1 MLEGSPP
8 ASFSDGNHPDA
19 RAHGRSRKRRA
30 RLRVRMAKTA
40 ENPALLLENSLR
52 SERIHSAYLISG
64 AGDAPLAA
72 ALQFARGM
80 VCEANPSESR
90 PCEVCSACRRSQP
103 AEEPIPLAAGD
114 RKGPRFR
121 QIGDHADLYWI
132 ERAEKNTQ
140 VRIDQIRELHTAL
153 SRRSH
158 GGGRRAAI
166 IADAQWLNDSAE
178 SALLRLLEEPPPD
191 TSIIL
196 VAPVATKLMATIRS
210 RCLRVSFPA
219 EESRV
224 LRGHEADEAVVEV
237 VERLDSLKKL
247 GLSDLIEWAEDY
259 RGDRGQMAES
269 VDFMLAVAGDWLSE
283 RIRDEARDAGSV
295 PPERLDAYKT
305 LLACRLELTRRNAS
319 PQMTAERSLFALRA
333 AIR

>member
-1 MLEGSPP
+1 
-8 ASFSDGNHPDA
+8 
-19 RAHGRSRKRRA
+19 
-30 RLRVRMAKTA
+30 MANPA

-64 AGDAPLAA
+64 AGEAPLAA
-72 ALQFARGM
+72 ALSFARGL
-80 VCEANPSESR
+80 VCEADPAQPR
-90 PCEVCSACRRSQP
+90 PCESCAACRRSQP

-114 RKGPRFR
+114 TKGPRFR

-132 ERAEKNTQ
+132 ERAPKNSQ
-140 VRIDQIRELHTAL
+140 IRIDQVRELHTAL

-166 IADAQWLNDSAE
+166 IAEAQWLNPSAE
-178 SALLRLLEEPPPD
+178 SALLRLLEEPPAD

-196 VAPVATKLMATIRS
+196 VAPVATKLMTTIRS
-210 RCLRVSFPA
+210 RCVRVTFPA

-224 LRGHEADEAVVEV
+224 LRGHEVDPSVAEV
-237 VERLDSLKKL
+237 VDRLDGLGRL

-259 RGDRGQMAES
+259 KGDRGQMAES

-283 RIRDEARDAGSV
+283 RIRDEASQTGKV

-305 LLACRLELTRRNAS
+305 LLNCRQELTRRNAS

-333 AIR
+333 ALSR

>member
-1 MLEGSPP
+1 
-8 ASFSDGNHPDA
+8 
-19 RAHGRSRKRRA
+19 
-30 RLRVRMAKTA
+30 MAKPA
-40 ENPALLLENSLR
+40 ESPALLLENSLR

-72 ALQFARGM
+72 ALQFARGL
-80 VCEANPSESR
+80 VCEADPAEHR
-90 PCEVCSACRRSQP
+90 PCEACPACRRSQP
-103 AEEPIPLAAGD
+103 AEDPIPLAAGKD
-114 RKGPRFR
+114 SKGPRFR
-121 QIGDHADLYWI
+121 QIGDHADLYWV
-132 ERAEKNTQ
+132 ERAQKNTQ
-140 VRIDQIRELHTAL
+140 VRIDQVRELHTAL

-166 IADAQWLNDSAE
+166 ITDAQWLNASAE
-178 SALLRLLEEPPPD
+178 SALLRLLEEPPSD
-191 TSIIL
+191 TSLIL

-210 RCLRVSFPA
+210 RCVRVTFPA
-219 EESRV
+219 EESRI
-224 LRGHEADEAVVEV
+224 LRGDDVDGPVAEV
-237 VERLDSLKKL
+237 VEKLDGLNQL

-283 RIRDEARDAGSV
+283 RIRDEANETGNV

-305 LLACRLELTRRNAS
+305 LLNCRQELTRRNAS

-333 AIR
+333 AVSR

>member
-1 MLEGSPP
+1 
-8 ASFSDGNHPDA
+8 
-19 RAHGRSRKRRA
+19 
-30 RLRVRMAKTA
+30 MANPA

-64 AGDAPLAA
+64 AGEAPLAA
-72 ALQFARGM
+72 ALSFARGL
-80 VCEANPSESR
+80 VCEADPAQPR
-90 PCEVCSACRRSQP
+90 PCESCAACRRSQP
-103 AEEPIPLAAGD
+103 AEEPIPLAEGD
-114 RKGPRFR
+114 TKGPRFR

-132 ERAEKNTQ
+132 ERAPKNSQ
-140 VRIDQIRELHTAL
+140 IRIDQVRELHTAL

-166 IADAQWLNDSAE
+166 IAEAQWLNPSAE
-178 SALLRLLEEPPPD
+178 SALLRLLEEPPAD

-196 VAPVATKLMATIRS
+196 VAPVATKLMTTIRS
-210 RCLRVSFPA
+210 RCVRVTFPA

-224 LRGHEADEAVVEV
+224 LRGHEVDPSVAEV
-237 VERLDSLKKL
+237 VDRLDGLGRL

-259 RGDRGQMAES
+259 KGDRGQMAES

-283 RIRDEARDAGSV
+283 RIRDEASQTGKV

-305 LLACRLELTRRNAS
+305 LLNCRQELTRRNAS

-333 AIR
+333 ALSR